1 MFVTSERFMKWNDN
15 ELIIG
20 AKTARSH
27 VLTVAG
33 ISSLPLN
40 DFILRFG

>member
-15 ELIIG
+15 ELVIG

-27 VLTVAG
+27 VLIVVAG

-40 DFILRFG
+40 DFFRFG